1 MTTKNRALR
10 GIHPRWMETPD
21 RLLMLLTIY
30 LIAGPMFV
38 ISIVAHIWVKL
49 RMRPG
54 ADSDLDEYHY
64 EFEDHHP
71 GYARY
76 EKWSRITFA
85 AAVISALLLFLAL
98 VF

>member
-1 MTTKNRALR
+1 
-10 GIHPRWMETPD
+10 METPD
-21 RLLMLLTIY
+21 RLLMMLTIY

-85 AAVISALLLFLAL
+85 AAVISALLLFLGL

>member
-1 MTTKNRALR
+1 M
-10 GIHPRWMETPD
+10 
-21 RLLMLLTIY
+21 MLIIY
-30 LIAGPMFV
+30 LIAGPMFLV
-38 ISIVAHIWVKL
+38 SIGAHIWIKF

-64 EFEDHHP
+64 EFEDHHL
-71 GYARY
+71 GFARY

-85 AAVISALLLFLAL
+85 AAVISALCIFLGL

>member
-1 MTTKNRALR
+1 
-10 GIHPRWMETPD
+10 METPD

-30 LIAGPMFV
+30 LIAGPMFM

-54 ADSDLDEYHY
+54 ADLDEYHY

-71 GYARY
+71 GYARH

-85 AAVISALLLFLAL
+85 AAVISALCLFLAL

>member
-1 MTTKNRALR
+1 
-10 GIHPRWMETPD
+10 
-21 RLLMLLTIY
+21 MLLIIY
-30 LIAGPMFV
+30 LIAGPMFL
-38 ISIVAHIWVKL
+38 ISILAHIWVKL
-49 RMRPG
+49 CLRPG

-85 AAVISALLLFLAL
+85 AAVISALVMFLAF

>member
-1 MTTKNRALR
+1 MLR
-10 GIHPRWMETPD
+10 LSGNAP
-21 RLLMLLTIY
+21 MLLIIY
-30 LIAGPMFV
+30 MIAGPMFV
-38 ISIVAHIWVKL
+38 IAIVAHIQVKL

-54 ADSDLDEYHY
+54 ADSDLDQYHY

-85 AAVISALLLFLAL
+85 AAVISALCLFLAL

>member
-1 MTTKNRALR
+1 MLR
-10 GIHPRWMETPD
+10 LFGNTPM
-21 RLLMLLTIY
+21 MLIIY
-30 LIAGPMFV
+30 MIAGPMFV
-38 ISIVAHIWVKL
+38 IAIVAHIRVKL

-85 AAVISALLLFLAL
+85 AAVISALCLFLAL

>member
-1 MTTKNRALR
+1 
-10 GIHPRWMETPD
+10 
-21 RLLMLLTIY
+21 MLLIIY
-30 LIAGPMFV
+30 LIAGPMFL
-38 ISIVAHIWVKL
+38 ISILAHIWVKL
-49 RMRPG
+49 YLRPG

-85 AAVISALLLFLAL
+85 TAVISALVMFLAL

>member
-1 MTTKNRALR
+1 LVIFMTAA
-10 GIHPRWMETPD
+10 P
-21 RLLMLLTIY
+21 ML
-30 LIAGPMFV
+30 V
-38 ISIVAHIWVKL
+38 ISILAHIWVKL

-85 AAVISALLLFLAL
+85 SAVVSALLMFLTL
-98 VF
+98 IM

>member
-1 MTTKNRALR
+1 ML
-10 GIHPRWMETPD
+10 
-21 RLLMLLTIY
+21 RLLENAPMMLIIY
-30 LIAGPMFV
+30 LIAAPMFL

-71 GYARY
+71 GFARY

-85 AAVISALLLFLAL
+85 AAVISALCLFLGL

>member
-1 MTTKNRALR
+1 MLR
-10 GIHPRWMETPD
+10 FLGNAPM
-21 RLLMLLTIY
+21 MLIIY
-30 LIAGPMFV
+30 LIAGPMFLV
-38 ISIVAHIWVKL
+38 SIGAHIWVKV

-71 GYARY
+71 GFARY

-85 AAVISALLLFLAL
+85 AAVISALCLFLGL

>member
-1 MTTKNRALR
+1 ML
-10 GIHPRWMETPD
+10 
-21 RLLMLLTIY
+21 RLLENAPMMLIIY
-30 LIAGPMFV
+30 LIAGPMFL

-71 GYARY
+71 GFARY

-85 AAVISALLLFLAL
+85 AAVISALCLFLGL
-98 VF
+98 IF